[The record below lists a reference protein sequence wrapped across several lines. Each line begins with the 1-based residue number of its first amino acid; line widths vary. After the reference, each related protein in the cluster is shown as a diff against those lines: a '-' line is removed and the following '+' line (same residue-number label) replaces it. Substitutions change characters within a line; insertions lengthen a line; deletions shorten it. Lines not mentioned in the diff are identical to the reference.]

1 MFQNKFT
8 SHLLFHKSEQGGIFF
23 LIVLVLVLLAVYRWV
38 DFETDTVYDSTS
50 AEIVALQNEI
60 DSLRQVDLA
69 SREPKLYPFNPN
81 FITDYKAY
89 ALGMSTEEY
98 DRLQA
103 FRKQDK
109 WINSKADFKR
119 VVMVSDS
126 WLDSMAP
133 YFKFPEWV
141 TNPRPKTNRT
151 YVDFNKE
158 KKFSE
163 KIDLNTATAVQ
174 LQEVPGIGKVLSER
188 IVKYRDKLGGF
199 TDDVQLFEVYGLAPE
214 VVQRASHR
222 FTVKSPKEILK
233 ININTA
239 TASDLAILPGMSFEL
254 AKEIWEFVRLR
265 EGITDLSELE
275 KIESISANKLRRIQ
289 LYLSVQ

>member
-1 MFQNKFT
+1 M
-8 SHLLFHKSEQGGIFF
+8 
-23 LIVLVLVLLAVYRWV
+23 
-38 DFETDTVYDSTS
+38 
-50 AEIVALQNEI
+50 
-60 DSLRQVDLA
+60 
-69 SREPKLYPFNPN
+69 
-81 FITDYKAY
+81 
-89 ALGMSTEEY
+89 
-98 DRLQA
+98 
-103 FRKQDK
+103 
-109 WINSKADFKR
+109 
-119 VVMVSDS
+119 
-126 WLDSMAP
+126 
-133 YFKFPEWV
+133 
-141 TNPRPKTNRT
+141 
-151 YVDFNKE
+151 
-158 KKFSE
+158 
-163 KIDLNTATAVQ
+163 NTATAVQ